1 MSSVSLFSNHYFH
14 AVHWS
19 VQWVMSSLHAVHLV
33 CWYSVSGVS
42 PWQWALPSLSQP
54 SWKKKQKRC
63 AFTCPHWMKDLHSNT
78 CTKMYKM
85 YNIPVVASP
94 DWGCSPPPELPACIS
109 LCRFLHPEFPRCPHE
124 QPWGPTFPSPLVPP
138 RPGRG
143 GEKRNTKLVIFSHTQ
158 SAAFVR
164 HSGRKTYRIFWKRS
178 CTFGMLET
186 MS

>member
-1 MSSVSLFSNHYFH
+1 MSDEFITCCTFGVLILRLRCLPLAVSASFTVTAF
-14 AVHWS
+14 
-19 VQWVMSSLHAVHLV
+19 ME
-33 CWYSVSGVS
+33 
-42 PWQWALPSLSQP
+42 
-54 SWKKKQKRC
+54 KKQKRC

-109 LCRFLHPEFPRCPHE
+109 LCRFLHPEFPRCPHG